1 MPSCNVKMVPDRVK
15 IEDQTEQ
22 GQGFLS
28 LSDNGFAVLYGELGK
43 RQSDLPFLE
52 TTVCKHA
59 LAK

>member
-1 MPSCNVKMVPDRVK
+1 MVPDRVK